1 MNPHIRPADA
11 EQYVLGAME
20 PAAAEA
26 LEAHTLECP
35 PCATVLQREA
45 LLEEQLREVAQA
57 PIVEARVIEAR
68 VIEARVLRPARWN
81 RVSAVAGVMMATA
94 AAVTLLVLRPQ
105 QVAAPL
111 PPDED
116 FPVMALPVD
125 LPEMPERLVACPD
138 LASQEACASEALAR
152 GLLVQ
157 YPQGVGEVPRYEGH
171 AGLPPG
177 ALLAEGPHSL

>member
-20 PAAAEA
+20 PAAAAA

-35 PCATVLQREA
+35 PCATLLQREA

-57 PIVEARVIEAR
+57 PVLEARVI
-68 VIEARVLRPARWN
+68 RPARWH
-81 RVSAVAGVMMATA
+81 RASVAAGVMMATA

-105 QVAAPL
+105 QVSTPL
-111 PPDED
+111 PQDED
-116 FPVMALPVD
+116 FPVMALPMD
-125 LPEMPERLVACPD
+125 LPELPERLVACPD

>member
-20 PAAAEA
+20 PAAAAA

-35 PCATVLQREA
+35 PCATVLRREA

-57 PIVEARVIEAR
+57 PVIEAP

-81 RVSAVAGVMMATA
+81 RGSAVAGVMMATA

-105 QVAAPL
+105 QVSAPR

-125 LPEMPERLVACPD
+125 PPERLVACPD

>member
-1 MNPHIRPADA
+1 MNPHIHPADA

-20 PAAAEA
+20 PAAAAA
-26 LEAHTLECP
+26 LEAHTLECT
-35 PCATVLQREA
+35 PCASILQREA

-57 PIVEARVIEAR
+57 ALP
-68 VIEARVLRPARWN
+68 EARVLRPARWN
-81 RVSAVAGVMMATA
+81 TARVSAAAAVMMATA
-94 AAVTLLVLRPQ
+94 AAVTLLVLRPG
-105 QVAAPL
+105 QVS
-111 PPDED
+111 PPQPQDDD
-116 FPVMALPVD
+116 FPVMALPVE
-125 LPEMPERLVACPD
+125 LPERLVACPD

>member
-20 PAAAEA
+20 PAAAAA

-35 PCATVLQREA
+35 PCATLLQREA

-57 PIVEARVIEAR
+57 PVL
-68 VIEARVLRPARWN
+68 EARVLRPARWH
-81 RVSAVAGVMMATA
+81 RVSVAAGVMMATA

-111 PPDED
+111 PQDED

-125 LPEMPERLVACPD
+125 LPAPPERLVACPD